1 MTNQKK
7 KNKTVLVTGASKGI
21 GKAIA
26 KQFCEDGY
34 NVFICAR
41 SNELL
46 KQTAQQIGAT
56 GYFAM
61 DLTCAQNCK
70 KLVEDIVNA
79 TGSLD
84 ILVNNAG
91 DYVYSPIEKTEENDI
106 DRLINLNVKAPFLL
120 CKYAAKY
127 MKENK
132 QGRIINIGSIS
143 GVVGEANASLYSMT
157 KSCFQGFSK
166 ALGLEL
172 AQYNITVN
180 TVNPGWVQTEL
191 AQDAVEQS
199 DFSYQEEIDMI
210 PQKRFIQPEEIAKF
224 VKYLASEDAKGM
236 TAQSISLCAGL
247 SAG

>member
-1 MTNQKK
+1 MNNQIK

-21 GKAIA
+21 GKEIA
-26 KQFCEDGY
+26 KTFCENGY

-41 SNELL
+41 NEQLL
-46 KQTAQQIGAT
+46 KQTSEEINAC
-56 GYFAM
+56 GYFSV
-61 DLTCAQNCK
+61 DLTNDSDCK
-70 KLVEDIVNA
+70 KVIEDVVKASGAI
-79 TGSLD
+79 D
-84 ILVNNAG
+84 ILINNAG
-91 DYVYSPIEKTEENDI
+91 EYVYSPVEKTQEADI
-106 DRLINLNVKAPFLL
+106 ERLIKLNIKAPYLL
-120 CKYAAKY
+120 CKYAVKY
-127 MKENK
+127 MKEK
-132 QGRIINIGSIS
+132 KWGRIINIGSIS

-157 KSCFQGFSK
+157 KSCFSGLSK

-224 VKYLASEDAKGM
+224 VNYLASEDAKGM